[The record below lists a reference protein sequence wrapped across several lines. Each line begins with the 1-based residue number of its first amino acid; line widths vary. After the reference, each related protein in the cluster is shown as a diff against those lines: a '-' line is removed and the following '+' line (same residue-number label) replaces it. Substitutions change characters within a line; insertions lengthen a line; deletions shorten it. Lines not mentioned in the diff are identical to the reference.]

1 MFERKSKDENIQ
13 KCKDLQKVIKYS
25 FKDLS
30 IMKAA
35 LTHKSYVGLF
45 NITKHVYDK
54 NNERLEFLGDSVLG
68 FVVTDYVYKKYKNL
82 KEGELSE
89 IKASLVCKS
98 ALSNV
103 AKGMDLYKFLIHGK
117 GITQEEI
124 KVNDSFLENTVEA
137 LVGAIFLDGGLK
149 PAKKFIFKFIIPP
162 EDKIKINSIKDG
174 KSRLQE
180 ILQENGEVKIEYR
193 LVNTTGPDHDKSFE
207 VEVYCNG
214 KLLGRGQGKNK
225 KHAEQEAAQ
234 EALLKI
240 KDKSAI

>member
-35 LTHKSYVGLF
+35 LTHKSYVGFF
-45 NITKHVYDK
+45 NITKHISDK

-68 FVVTDYVYKKYKNL
+68 FVVTDFVYKKFKNL

-89 IKASLVCKS
+89 IKAHLVCKS

-103 AKGMDLYKFLIHGK
+103 AKGMDLHKYLIHGK
-117 GITQEEI
+117 GITENEI
-124 KVNDSFLENTVEA
+124 KINDSFLENTVES
-137 LVGAIFLDGGLK
+137 LIGAIYLDGGLK
-149 PAKKFIFKFIIPP
+149 PAIKFIYKFVIP
-162 EDKIKINSIKDG
+162 KDG
-174 KSRLQE
+174 DIQIKALKDSKSRLQE
-180 ILQENGEVKIEYR
+180 ILQAKGEVKIEYR

-207 VEVYCNG
+207 VEVYCND
-214 KLLGRGQGKNK
+214 KLLGKGQGKNK
-225 KHAEQEAAQ
+225 KHAEQEAAK
-234 EALLKI
+234 EALLLVE
-240 KDKSAI
+240 DKNAI